1 MSTYDVSVICLVY
14 NADVNKLLTT
24 LKSIIYQE
32 NCNFEIIV
40 ADDGSKNNYKE
51 LIEKYFR
58 KNNFVN
64 YKLVLNTKNCGIVK
78 NLISGLDV
86 ASGKYVKQISPGDY
100 LFNQYTLSRVFDFA
114 EKNSANLLFGDAVF
128 YTYDNN
134 ELNILP
140 RKAPWFSEIYT
151 NDMNYDYNKIIKYQ
165 LYYKDYILGAAMF
178 YRKDLLCKYLGL
190 MKNNIVYLEDSVI
203 KIFALNK
210 HKIYFYKDFIIW
222 YESNS
227 GISTNKKKG
236 FTDKINIDNFNFY
249 KLIKNVKSFYV
260 KKAYYD
266 TYFDLSK
273 SNKFLRVIYRLLNSL
288 LIDRRIFK
296 IKKKKKEEKI
306 KSEIFDINRT
316 IFYNWLIVK

>member
-100 LFNQYTLSRVFDFA
+100 LFNQYTLSKVFDFA

-151 NDMNYDYNKIIKYQ
+151 NDMNYDYNKINGIATATKF
-165 LYYKDYILGAAMF
+165 G
-178 YRKDLLCKYLGL
+178 G
-190 MKNNIVYLEDSVI
+190 VSWS
-203 KIFALNK
+203 KIFADKGIAETDKNK
-210 HKIYFYKDFIIW
+210 RLFMYGVALHTVTDLFAHSTTIKGADGTWKYITHATNADGDAIPDADDNDYYPNRFTCTKRMTSEVVKRIKRNTKGSLEDFINALVD
-222 YESNS
+222 Y
-227 GISTNKKKG
+227 KG
-236 FTDKINIDNFNFY
+236 
-249 KLIKNVKSFYV
+249 
-260 KKAYYD
+260 A
-266 TYFDLSK
+266 
-273 SNKFLRVIYRLLNSL
+273 
-288 LIDRRIFK
+288 FK
-296 IKKKKKEEKI
+296 IPSYANKAEAVDSIYYNANKAA
-306 KSEIFDINRT
+306 FDQ
-316 IFYNWLIVK
+316 IVN